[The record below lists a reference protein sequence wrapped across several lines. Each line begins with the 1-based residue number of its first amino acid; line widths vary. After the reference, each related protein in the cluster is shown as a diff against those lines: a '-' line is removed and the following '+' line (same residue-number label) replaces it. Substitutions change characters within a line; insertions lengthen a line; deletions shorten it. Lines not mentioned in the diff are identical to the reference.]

1 MLLLRLELPVLL
13 ARPEAFG
20 FTEASDFVDFWLVRE
35 LDLAL
40 VLELDLP
47 DFDAKELCLEVFRDF
62 ARSTP
67 WFLPELGLTLM
78 P

>member
-1 MLLLRLELPVLL
+1 MLLPLLELPVLL
-13 ARPEAFG
+13 ARPEACC
-20 FTEASDFVDFWLVRE
+20 FTEALYFVDLLLARE

-47 DFDAKELCLEVFRDF
+47 DFDVKEFCLEVFRDL

-67 WFLPELGLTLM
+67 ELLPELGLILI